1 MNKELVKEFNNLVN
15 GEVKF
20 NEFLSKHTS
29 FRIGGP
35 ADAWVY
41 PKDIPDIKNILM
53 FCNSRSIPVTI
64 LGGGTNVLI
73 SDKGIRGV
81 ILNLKHEL
89 GSISIKSDSVICGAG
104 ALLSRVLKQAAKAE
118 LTGLEFIAGIPGT
131 IGGAVS
137 MNAGAIG
144 DLVESVKVI
153 DMNGNVS
160 ELRKDDLRFEYRKSN
175 LSGYIIVEVKL
186 KLNSDNEKE
195 INDHIS
201 VFWEHKKSTQVFDIP
216 SAGCIFKNPDGHS
229 AGRLIDEAGLKG
241 LAVEDAQVSMKHANF
256 IINNGN
262 ASAQDVL
269 ELIKKIKLTV
279 FEKIGVNLEE
289 EVKVI
294 GI

>member
-1 MNKELVKEFNNLVN
+1 M
-15 GEVKF
+15 
-20 NEFLSKHTS
+20 
-29 FRIGGP
+29 
-35 ADAWVY
+35 
-41 PKDIPDIKNILM
+41 
-53 FCNSRSIPVTI
+53 
-64 LGGGTNVLI
+64 
-73 SDKGIRGV
+73 
-81 ILNLKHEL
+81 
-89 GSISIKSDSVICGAG
+89 
-104 ALLSRVLKQAAKAE
+104 LSRVLKQAAKAE